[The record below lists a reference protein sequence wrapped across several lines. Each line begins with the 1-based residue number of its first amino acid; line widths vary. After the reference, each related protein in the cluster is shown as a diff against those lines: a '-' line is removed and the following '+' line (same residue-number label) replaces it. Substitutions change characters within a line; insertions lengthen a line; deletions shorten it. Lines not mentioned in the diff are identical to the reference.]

1 MANRNKPLSD
11 QALRAERAVA
21 ALEQHLNWQ
30 KWAPA
35 RQVQYLFELGPAPG
49 QFTLAEQPSV
59 LAQLHLHCVANRPYE
74 VRQHIREFLLALAG
88 QRTEL
93 LRRPELAS
101 ALAALGA
108 NYHRRLRQ
116 LADWHPKTKNVH
128 TQLESLVRHLF
139 DQYGDVPAWVIGAWT
154 ARRTANLGL
163 NLMQL
168 TLHLGRGQSLR
179 SFAGLPLPL
188 TKRMEHEMRQAPAA
202 CTVLEALRYAQLAVR
217 GCLDWFGVVLE
228 SRLGREVVAA
238 DDNFWLGVVDFFRA
252 APEADPRQFGPVCD
266 WIHQKRTVGIGHE
279 LPQPGF
285 SLKGRSLASILVQTA
300 AWHRRLAQLHRH
312 GGKNLDFTTNW
323 PGLPVPNYEGG
334 DEGRVRITQL
344 TTFSQ
349 LVDEG
354 RSLQHCVASYVE
366 LCRLGRCG
374 IFALTL
380 DGRPTITL
388 EVSEE
393 REVVQARGRHN
404 RRMAADERHWVN
416 RWVREAQLR
425 ITAYV

>member
-108 NYHRRLRQ
+108 HYHRRLRQ

-154 ARRTANLGL
+154 ARRTAN
-163 NLMQL
+163 
-168 TLHLGRGQSLR
+168 
-179 SFAGLPLPL
+179 
-188 TKRMEHEMRQAPAA
+188 
-202 CTVLEALRYAQLAVR
+202 RYAA
-217 GCLDWFGVVLE
+217 
-228 SRLGREVVAA
+228 SRACPYRLPSGWSMKCAR
-238 DDNFWLGVVDFFRA
+238 
-252 APEADPRQFGPVCD
+252 
-266 WIHQKRTVGIGHE
+266 
-279 LPQPGF
+279 PQPPVQC
-285 SLKGRSLASILVQTA
+285 LKPCAMRNWPCVIASI
-300 AWHRRLAQLHRH
+300 
-312 GGKNLDFTTNW
+312 
-323 PGLPVPNYEGG
+323 GLG
-334 DEGRVRITQL
+334 
-344 TTFSQ
+344 
-349 LVDEG
+349 
-354 RSLQHCVASYVE
+354 
-366 LCRLGRCG
+366 
-374 IFALTL
+374 
-380 DGRPTITL
+380 
-388 EVSEE
+388 
-393 REVVQARGRHN
+393 
-404 RRMAADERHWVN
+404 
-416 RWVREAQLR
+416 
-425 ITAYV
+425 